1 MKWLTRTVIANE
13 IENRISHFAHQP
25 PIRIMDTAF
34 GVLPGATRDSDIAGA
49 VHGGVIHLFRDQLA
63 NRGDVK

>member
-1 MKWLTRTVIANE
+1 VIANE

-25 PIRIMDTAF
+25 TIRIMDTAF

-49 VHGGVIHLFRDQLA
+49 VHGGAIYLFRDRLPYKGGA
-63 NRGDVK
+63 IVK